1 MNFKVVGNM
10 LGKLL
15 MYLSALMIFPLL
27 FAFYYNE
34 KSSVSAFIW
43 SIIVTFSVG
52 FILHKICPFKNS
64 IGNKESYLIATLGW
78 VFVSGF
84 STLPFIFSKTIP
96 NFLDAYFECMSGYTA
111 TGATILTEIE
121 SNPLS
126 VLLWRNETQWIG
138 GMGIILLVVALLPML
153 GVGGMRLVKSEFPG
167 FELDKIKPRIVETAK
182 TIWLI
187 YIFITLGEI
196 ICLYLFGMPLFDSII
211 NTFGTVPTGGFNP
224 KNTSIAYYDNVVF
237 EVIIIIFMFISAV
250 NFSLHYKF
258 FHGDRKIYLRN
269 QEFTFFISIV
279 LISTLLVALELRF
292 SIYDSLLSALRY
304 ASFQVVSIVT
314 TTGFVNTDYGIWPHF
329 SQLVLVLLMFLGG
342 CVGSTA
348 GAIKSVRMLL
358 LLKQLKQSFDKLLH
372 PNAIIPIRLGGK
384 VISDDIMQSIRSF
397 FLLYIFVFIIGVFI
411 ITATGLDITSAV
423 GAVAATLGGVGPGV
437 GLVGPA
443 ENYAFISSIGKIT
456 LIICMLLGRLEI
468 YTVLVLLVPEF
479 WKKL

>member
-1 MNFKVVGNM
+1 MKFKVVGNI

-15 MYLSALMIFPLL
+15 MCLSALMILPLV

-34 KSSVSAFIW
+34 KSSVNAFVW
-43 SIIVTFSVG
+43 SIVITFLVG
-52 FILHKICPFKNS
+52 FVLHRICPFKNS

-84 STLPFIFSKTIP
+84 STLPFLFTKTIP

-111 TGATILTEIE
+111 TGATILTDIE

-126 VLLWRNETQWIG
+126 ILLWRNETQWIG

-182 TIWLI
+182 TIWII
-187 YIFITLGEI
+187 YILITLGEI
-196 ICLYLFGMPLFDSII
+196 ICLYLFGMPLFDALI

-237 EVIIIIFMFISAV
+237 EIIIIIFMFISAV
-250 NFSLHYKF
+250 NFSLHYRF
-258 FHGDRKIYLRN
+258 FHGNRKIYFKD
-269 QEFTFFISIV
+269 QEFIFFTSIV
-279 LISTLLVALELRF
+279 LISILFITLNIRYSV
-292 SIYDSLLSALRY
+292 YDSMLSALRY
-304 ASFQVVSIVT
+304 ASFQVTSIIT
-314 TTGFVNTDYGIWPHF
+314 TTGFVTADYGLWPHF
-329 SQLVLVLLMFLGG
+329 SQLILVTLMFLGG

-372 PNAIIPIRLGGK
+372 PNAVIPIRLGGK

-397 FLLYIFVFIIGVFI
+397 FLLYIFIFIAGVLI
-411 ITATGLDITSAV
+411 ITATGLDLSTSI
-423 GAVAATLGGVGPGV
+423 GAVAATLGGVGPGI

-443 ENYAFISSIGKIT
+443 QNYAIISSVGKIT

-479 WKKL
+479 WKK